1 MLYKLN
7 GNLINIMEVIAVE
20 CSPSKDA
27 SYPYLLTVKMKSG
40 NSYGVKYATE
50 EGRRRELFSIR
61 DEANRAFRNM
71 FPPSVT
77 RDELRSIVKQEIQKS
92 RTEIRTLKNLIEEV
106 LHRGSEQEN

>member
-1 MLYKLN
+1 MLYNLN
-7 GNLINIMEVIAVE
+7 GNLINIMEVVAVE
-20 CSPSKDA
+20 CSPSRDA

-71 FPPSVT
+71 FPPPVT